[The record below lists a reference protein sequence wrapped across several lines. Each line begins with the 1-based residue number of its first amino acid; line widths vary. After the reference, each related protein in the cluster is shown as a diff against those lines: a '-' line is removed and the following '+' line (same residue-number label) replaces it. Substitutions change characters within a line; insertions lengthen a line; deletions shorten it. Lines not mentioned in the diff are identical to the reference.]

1 MLAPVTGRP
10 GTALTE
16 PLTDPAWYAGDQ
28 QRVHEQFARL
38 RADGPLAWIEAPGC
52 WAVSGHA
59 AVLAASTDPA
69 TFCSG
74 KGVLL
79 QDIGAELPEIP
90 GALLYI
96 DPPNHTRYR
105 TLVQPAFAPSKMRA
119 FEVRLR
125 DRARLLLDAVEGGT
139 VTDAVATLSVPFPLQ
154 VIAELLGIP
163 EGDWPRFHRWSDAF
177 IAAADGGAGQSD
189 EILNDTIEAT
199 TYLLEAVADRRA
211 SPRDDLVSDLALVEI
226 DGDRLRD
233 DELMMF
239 LVQLLVAGN
248 ETTRNL
254 ISGGLVALSERPD
267 EWQRLVDDRSLIPG
281 AIEEM
286 LRWTSPVISF
296 LRTATRDTTL
306 AGHPI
311 AEGEPL
317 LLLYAA
323 ANRDEAEFGPTAD
336 QFDIGRD
343 PNHHL
348 AFGFGTHF
356 CLGAMLARLEGRVLF
371 EELLDRF
378 TILEPAGPVERV
390 PSTVIAGIRSAP
402 MVFA

>member
-1 MLAPVTGRP
+1 MLSAVTGRP
-10 GTALTE
+10 GTALTA

-28 QRVHEQFARL
+28 TVMHQRFAEL
-38 RADGPLAWIEAPGC
+38 RAEAPLAWIDDPGC
-52 WAVSGHA
+52 WAVTDHA

-74 KGVLL
+74 RGVLL

-119 FEVRLR
+119 FEPRLR
-125 DRARLLLDAVEGGT
+125 DRARHLLDAVAPGV
-139 VTDAVATLSVPFPLQ
+139 VTDAVATLAVPFPLQ

-163 EGDWPRFHRWSDAF
+163 EDDWPRFHRWSDAF
-177 IAAADGGAGQSD
+177 IAAADGGAGQSE

-211 SPRDDLVSDLALVEI
+211 TPRDDLVSDLALVEI

-254 ISGGLVALSERPD
+254 ISGGLVALGERPD
-267 EWQRLVDDRSLIPG
+267 EWQRLVADRSLIPS

-311 AEGEPL
+311 ADGDAL

-323 ANRDEAEFGPTAD
+323 ANRDEAEFGATAD
-336 QFDIGRD
+336 RFDVGRD

-371 EELLDRF
+371 EEILDRF
-378 TILEPAGPVERV
+378 TTLEPAGPVERV

-402 MVFA
+402 MLFA

>member
-1 MLAPVTGRP
+1 VTRP
-10 GTALTE
+10 GQ
-16 PLTDPAWYAGDQ
+16 PLTAPLADPAWYSGDQ
-28 QRVHEQFARL
+28 DEMHQRFAEL
-38 RADGPLAWIEAPGC
+38 RATAPLAWMEGPGC
-52 WAVSGHA
+52 WAVTAHA
-59 AVLAASTDPA
+59 PVLAASTDP
-69 TFCSG
+69 TRFCSG
-74 KGVLL
+74 QGVLL

-96 DPPNHTRYR
+96 DPPSHTRYR
-105 TLVQPAFAPSKMRA
+105 TLVQPAFSPSRMRA

-125 DRARLLLDAVEGGT
+125 ERARMLIDALLPEETNDV
-139 VTDAVATLSVPFPLQ
+139 VADLAVPFPLQ

-163 EGDWPRFHRWSDAF
+163 EDDWPRFHRWSDAF
-177 IAAADGGAGQSD
+177 IAAADGGATQSS

-211 SPRDDLVSDLALVEI
+211 NPRDDLVSDLALVEI

-254 ISGGLVALSERPD
+254 ISGGLVALSERPG
-267 EWQRLVDDRSLIPG
+267 EWRRLVDDRSLIPS
-281 AIEEM
+281 AIEEL

-296 LRTATRDTTL
+296 LRTATQDTTL
-306 AGHPI
+306 GDQDI

-323 ANRDEAEFGPTAD
+323 ANRDEAEFGPTAGTLD
-336 QFDIGRD
+336 VGRN

-378 TILEPAGPVERV
+378 TTLAPAGPVERV
-390 PSTVIAGIRSAP
+390 PSTVIAGLRAAP
-402 MVFA
+402 LTLGV